1 MNKDMGLVSSGRD
14 AEFCFQGIFSLDL
27 SESQVRS
34 AVLPEDWMER
44 QLTLSCFSKSEMYG
58 QFLLSALP
66 NVCNVSTVAEPFAQ
80 CLAVF
85 LTSLQ
90 AESGLVGGSC
100 TSKRKSGNV

>member
-1 MNKDMGLVSSGRD
+1 
-14 AEFCFQGIFSLDL
+14 
-27 SESQVRS
+27 
-34 AVLPEDWMER
+34 
-44 QLTLSCFSKSEMYG
+44 MYG
-58 QFLLSALP
+58 KFLLSALP